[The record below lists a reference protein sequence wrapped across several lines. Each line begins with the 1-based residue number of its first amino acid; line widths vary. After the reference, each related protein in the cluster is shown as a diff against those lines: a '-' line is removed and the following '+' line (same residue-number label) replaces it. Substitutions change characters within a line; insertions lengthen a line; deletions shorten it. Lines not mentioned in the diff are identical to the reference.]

1 MACVPWL
8 EAAKVN
14 GMQDMKASAEKLRV
28 EADYAE
34 QIASSATD
42 QQKRELYVRLAA
54 HFRELADE
62 IEKMMLDRPE

>member
-1 MACVPWL
+1 
-8 EAAKVN
+8 
-14 GMQDMKASAEKLRV
+14 MQDMKASAEKLRA

-54 HFRELADE
+54 HFRELAGE
-62 IEKMMLDRPE
+62 IEKMMVDRPE